1 MLKLFVIVL
10 KIESI
15 NIFNFYVIDMVLM
28 GIKWDYL
35 LIVIFFWVIEY

>member
-10 KIESI
+10 KIEII